1 MLPFQIGED
10 VLTLQALCSVAR
22 ERRKVVLS
30 TAARERIARA
40 RAVIDDIVARG
51 DAAPSVYGVNTGFGF
66 LADVRISAR
75 EITTLQR
82 NLIRSHAV
90 GVGPALSVEVV
101 RAMLLLRAVTLSQ
114 GHSGVRPLVVERICD
129 FLNHGIHPLVPSRG
143 SVGASGDL
151 APLAHL
157 ALALIGEGEVQHGS
171 LNAAGVEPTLDTAD
185 ALRRIGLEPVEL
197 SAREGLALVNGTQCM
212 TAIGSLAV
220 NDALD
225 ACALADVTGALS
237 LEALLGTPRAFD
249 PRVQQVRP
257 HPGQAQSAANLRRL
271 LAGSEIVTSHKDCA
285 KVQDAY
291 SLRCMPQVHGASRD
305 ALDYAHAVLLREM
318 SSATDNPLIFPSLTT
333 AANAIGDGDEGAAI
347 ISGGNFHG
355 QPVALALDF
364 AGIAAAE
371 LASIAERRIEQLV
384 NPHTSSGLPA
394 FLTPSSGLNS
404 GFMMAH
410 VTAAALVS
418 DNKILA
424 HPASVDSI
432 PTSAGRED
440 HVSMGVH
447 AADKLGRIVDNV
459 RNVLAI
465 ELLCAAQGV
474 HLRKPLKPS
483 PALQAA
489 CSVLR
494 ASVPPLDE
502 DRPLYR
508 DIAAA
513 RAVIDRPEFL
523 AAVRAQTELS

>member
-1 MLPFQIGED
+1 MQPFRIGED
-10 VLTLQALCSVAR
+10 ELTLSAVVQVAR
-22 ERRKVVLS
+22 ERRPV
-30 TAARERIARA
+30 RITPSAQGRIVQA
-40 RAVIDDIVARG
+40 RAVIDEIVARG

-75 EITTLQR
+75 EIAALQR

-90 GVGPALSVEVV
+90 GVGPALSTEVV
-101 RAMLLLRAVTLSQ
+101 RAMLLLRAVTLSR
-114 GHSGVRPLVVERICD
+114 GHSGVRPVIIERLCD
-129 FLNHGIHPLVPSRG
+129 FLNQGIHPVVPSRG

-157 ALALIGEGEVQHGS
+157 ALALIGEGDVRVPD
-171 LNAAGVEPTLDTAD
+171 AAGERIEPAATALQR
-185 ALRRIGLEPVEL
+185 AGIAAVEL

-212 TAIGSLAV
+212 TAIGALSLH
-220 NDALD
+220 DALE
-225 ACALADVTGALS
+225 ACLLADVTGAMS
-237 LEALLGTPRAFD
+237 LDALMGTPRAFD
-249 PRVQQVRP
+249 ARVQAVRP

-271 LAGSEIVTSHKDCA
+271 LADSPIVESHRGCA

-305 ALDYAHAVLLREM
+305 ALRYAETVLLREM
-318 SSATDNPLIFPSLTT
+318 ASATDNPLIFPAQTP
-333 AANAIGDGDEGAAI
+333 GDEAAI

-355 QPVALALDF
+355 QPVALVLDF
-364 AGIAAAE
+364 AAIAASE
-371 LASIAERRIEQLV
+371 IASIAERRIEQLM

-418 DNKILA
+418 DNKILS

-447 AADKLGRIVDNV
+447 AADKLQRIVDNV
-459 RNVLAI
+459 RNVLSI
-465 ELLCAAQGV
+465 ELLCAGQGL
-474 HLRKPLKPS
+474 HLRHPLVPS
-483 PALQAA
+483 VPLQAGYA
-489 CSVLR
+489 ALR
-494 ASVPPLDE
+494 KVIPPLGE

-513 RAVIDRPEFL
+513 RALLDSGDFL
-523 AAVRAQTELS
+523 RAVQDKVALE